1 MLNFIKKMSV
11 GCTIRIGL
19 KLLMQLHVH
28 DKISSISVYG
38 PCLISLNARKTAR
51 NINWE
56 KHREPFNVVYSLLLF
71 SLFFVLIQVPARIF
85 VNSGQHSIK
94 LFNSRKFQFFFSHH
108 FLQEL
113 FFQNSIAQ
121 FSSTPF
127 FSSKQYRT
135 CAFIKSNC
143 NPHCSLNKVR
153 LMYVIITFTCSL
165 ICIASQGDLVYV
177 NYGRREDFKLLQSMN
192 VNCSGKIVIARYGRV
207 FRGDKVTDQY
217 RV

>member
-1 MLNFIKKMSV
+1 MLFIHSFYLAFFFRLDTSSCQNFCKL
-11 GCTIRIGL
+11 RIAL
-19 KLLMQLHVH
+19 YKTVQFK
-28 DKISSISVYG
+28 KISI
-38 PCLISLNARKTAR
+38 
-51 NINWE
+51 
-56 KHREPFNVVYSLLLF
+56 FLF
-71 SLFFVLIQVPARIF
+71 TSLFAGIVF
-85 VNSGQHSIK
+85 S
-94 LFNSRKFQFFFSHH
+94 KFYYLVF
-108 FLQEL
+108 
-113 FFQNSIAQ
+113 
-121 FSSTPF
+121 STPF

-153 LMYVIITFTCSL
+153 LMYIIITFTCSL